1 MILFKKVVSL
11 KITFKNKSHWLHTFP
26 INTIWKLLVETG
38 QEYMEISLNH
48 MDFTFFIEKEML
60 TSLFLFTSTNFHP
73 LCYVKRALFRLKM
86 CEFSRW
92 FIVCRGKDWFRE
104 NNALGLINLWI
115 QVHYRKFLRDHLIYI
130 HFGSSQLPVSLK
142 ITAAFLIKKTLAIM
156 PRNLLKQDLTYLS
169 NVS

>member
-60 TSLFLFTSTNFHP
+60 TFLQRNVDKFIFIYVNEFPPTL
-73 LCYVKRALFRLKM
+73 LCKAG
-86 CEFSRW
+86 
-92 FIVCRGKDWFRE
+92 IV
-104 NNALGLINLWI
+104 
-115 QVHYRKFLRDHLIYI
+115 
-130 HFGSSQLPVSLK
+130 
-142 ITAAFLIKKTLAIM
+142 
-156 PRNLLKQDLTYLS
+156 
-169 NVS
+169 